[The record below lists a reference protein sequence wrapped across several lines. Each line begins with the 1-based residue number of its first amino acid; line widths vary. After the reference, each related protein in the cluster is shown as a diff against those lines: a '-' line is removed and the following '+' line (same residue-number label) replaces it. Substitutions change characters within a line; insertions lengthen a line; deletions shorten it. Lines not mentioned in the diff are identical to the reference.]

1 MTIAIGDKLPA
12 ATLRLVEPEGT
23 RDVTVDE
30 FFAGRKIVLFGLPG
44 AFTPTCHKN
53 HLPGF
58 IANEAA
64 FKAKGITQIA
74 MTAVN
79 DPHVLRAW
87 AKATGAEGHIAFLS
101 DGNAAFANSVGLA
114 ADMAA
119 GFMGVRSRRYA
130 MLVDDGKVVRLNVE
144 DAPGKAD
151 VSSAEA
157 LLAQL

>member
-1 MTIAIGDKLPA
+1 MPA

-23 RDVTVDE
+23 RDVTIDE

-58 IANEAA
+58 VANEAA
-64 FKAKGITQIA
+64 FKAKGVTQIA

-87 AKATGAEGHIAFLS
+87 GKATGAEGHIAFLS
-101 DGNAAFANSVGLA
+101 DGNAAFANSIGLT
-114 ADMAA
+114 ADMAT
-119 GFMGVRSRRYA
+119 GFMGLRSRRYA

-151 VSSAEA
+151 VSSAET
-157 LLAQL
+157 LLAQM

>member
-1 MTIAIGDKLPA
+1 MTIAIGDKLPE
-12 ATLRLVEPEGT
+12 ATLRLIEPEGT
-23 RDVTVDE
+23 RDVSVDE

-58 IANEAA
+58 LANEAA
-64 FKAKGITQIA
+64 LKAKGVTQIA
-74 MTAVN
+74 MTSVN

-101 DGNAAFANSVGLA
+101 DGNAAFANAIGLA
-114 ADMAA
+114 ADFTG

-130 MLVDDGKVVRLNVE
+130 MLVDDGRVVQLNVE
-144 DAPGKAD
+144 DTPGKAD
-151 VSSAEA
+151 VSGAEH

>member
-1 MTIAIGDKLPA
+1 MPA

-44 AFTPTCHKN
+44 AFTPTCNKN

-58 IANEAA
+58 VANEAA
-64 FKAKGITQIA
+64 FKAKGVTQIA

-87 AKATGAEGHIAFLS
+87 GKATGAEGHIAFLS
-101 DGNAAFANSVGLA
+101 DGNAAFANSIGLT
-114 ADMAA
+114 ADMAT
-119 GFMGVRSRRYA
+119 GFMGLRSRRYA

-151 VSSAEA
+151 VSSAET

>member
-87 AKATGAEGHIAFLS
+87 GKATGAEGHIAFLS
-101 DGNAAFANSVGLA
+101 DGNAAFAKAIGLSL
-114 ADMAA
+114 DMAG

-157 LLAQL
+157 LLAQM